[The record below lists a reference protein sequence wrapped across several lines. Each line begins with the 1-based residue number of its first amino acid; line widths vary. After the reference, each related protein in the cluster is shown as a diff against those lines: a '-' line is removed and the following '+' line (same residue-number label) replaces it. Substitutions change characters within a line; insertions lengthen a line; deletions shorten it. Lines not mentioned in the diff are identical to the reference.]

1 MLAQTW
7 NFLFRLSMNKS
18 EQPDMNI
25 CTLQQHAAW
34 FRAFYFRFT
43 EVPQPYTQLVSS
55 SVSWRQDLWSYL
67 LLFSSHGELSRP
79 PWATVVQLKPKYL
92 CLSTLKNYRST
103 DGSHASPII
112 YSMRKKASTVSDAS
126 VCSSAY
132 YYFSFSCHSGLGS
145 KDFWMRMSQ
154 TVSNIL
160 GERVDQ
166 LNYRLKHF
174 YYLQSSY
181 VWQNCACRF
190 LCCLTCIHFLF
201 LEF

>member
-7 NFLFRLSMNKS
+7 NFLLRLSLNKS
-18 EQPDMNI
+18 EQPDMHI
-25 CTLQQHAAW
+25 GTLQQHAAW
-34 FRAFYFRFT
+34 FRAFHFRFT
-43 EVPQPYTQLVSS
+43 EVPQPFTQLVSS
-55 SVSWRQDLWSYL
+55 SVSWRQHLWSYL
-67 LLFSSHGELSRP
+67 LLFSSHGELSQLP
-79 PWATVVQLKPKYL
+79 VAAVVQLKPKYL
-92 CLSTLKNYRST
+92 CLYTLNYSST

-112 YSMRKKASTVSDAS
+112 LFNAKKASTVSDAS
-126 VCSSAY
+126 VCSLAH
-132 YYFSFSCHSGLGS
+132 YYFSFSCHSGLS
-145 KDFWMRMSQ
+145 LKDFLMRMSQ

-174 YYLQSSY
+174 YYLQSSC

-190 LCCLTCIHFLF
+190 VCCLTCIHVHF